1 MCDNKSNDNT
11 SLLKLMITLVFHQS
25 YDKYKVNFVILLAH
39 GRHLKG
45 GETLGYVR
53 WMSLIEGK
61 DMLSGY
67 KLQLHLIVM

>member
-1 MCDNKSNDNT
+1 
-11 SLLKLMITLVFHQS
+11 
-25 YDKYKVNFVILLAH
+25 LLAH